1 MPKPREPINLII
13 AKGKK
18 HLGKDE
24 IEKRRSQ
31 ELQVPFT
38 NVEPPEY
45 LTAKQQ
51 GEFNAIAEKL
61 VALDIFT
68 ELDIDALAR
77 YIIARDLYLSYTKK
91 LNGKLRAKEADLG
104 EIKALQGLQEKAHRQ
119 CVVGANELCLNI
131 TSRAKLVIPQPPQE
145 DESLWD

>member
-1 MPKPREPINLII
+1 MPKPKEPINLII

-18 HLGKDE
+18 HLGRDE
-24 IEKRRSQ
+24 IEQRRSQ

-45 LTAKQQ
+45 LTEKQQ
-51 GEFNAIAEKL
+51 EKFNAIAEKL

-77 YIIARDLYLSYTKK
+77 YIIARDFYLAYTKK
-91 LNGKLRAKEADLG
+91 LNAKVRSKDADLG
-104 EIKALQGLQEKAHRQ
+104 EIKALQVLQDKAHRQ

-131 TSRAKLVIPQPPQE
+131 TSRAKLVIPAPPD
-145 DESLWD
+145 DESDEL